1 MGDSNMLHDI
11 GQGTD
16 MDKANK
22 LAFQTDLF
30 KELFKIKKIQ
40 NQIAEQQNNLRKQKK
55 TVEKLMKNGANIT

>member
-1 MGDSNMLHDI
+1 
-11 GQGTD
+11 